1 MRSGATRYVNKSK
14 RKPCEMIPNKAVIC
28 DIINHIIFLGDDV
41 LRSKLGLSPND
52 TTVPNLKQFLSG
64 KPLRSKN
71 AYMVSKIDDIDYD
84 QQRWKIE
91 YDDTTDKK

>member
-1 MRSGATRYVNKSK
+1 MNNFFKNNFRIVDVRSGATRYVNKSK

-52 TTVPNLKQFLSG
+52 IPNLKQFLSG
-64 KPLRSKN
+64 KPLR
-71 AYMVSKIDDIDYD
+71 VLRTLIWFP
-84 QQRWKIE
+84 R
-91 YDDTTDKK
+91 